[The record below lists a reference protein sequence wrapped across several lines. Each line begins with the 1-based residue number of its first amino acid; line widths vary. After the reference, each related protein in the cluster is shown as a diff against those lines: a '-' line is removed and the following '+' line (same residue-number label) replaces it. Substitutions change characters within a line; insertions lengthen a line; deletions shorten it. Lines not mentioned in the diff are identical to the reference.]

1 MGIFDSDGHLWE
13 DYDGIIRHL
22 PPRYRDDF
30 SSKRL
35 SPDLFLFPPLDH
47 FHSMPIR
54 MRGFAD
60 RQGAAVGVDEW
71 IEFMSEVDI
80 DHSVLYPTRGLGYG
94 RIRDLR
100 FSEMV
105 CRAYNSWLAETYVH
119 HPSGRFSGMAM
130 LPLQSPDRAVVELK
144 FAVEQLGLSGA
155 MLPSHGLPTHLG
167 SREYWPVYEEADRLQ
182 CALSFHGGS
191 HDGYGFDDLNVF
203 AAVHALGHPFGLL
216 ICLAGLV
223 FNGVFDRF
231 PGLRL
236 AFLEGG
242 SAWIM
247 MALERFSESYEGFLE
262 YEDGATSMLK
272 LGHGED
278 VGDYIIDLLRSG
290 RITLGCE
297 GGEHDLEYIIERV
310 GCCPF
315 MYSSDFP
322 HEVSA
327 DSCRREID
335 SLARLEISEG
345 AKAAILGGT
354 GRSFYRAS
362 SFASS

>member
-1 MGIFDSDGHLWE
+1 VGIFDSDGHLWE

-22 PPRYRDDF
+22 PARYRDDF
-30 SSKRL
+30 DARRL

-60 RQGAAVGVDEW
+60 RQGGIVGVDEW
-71 IEFMSEVDI
+71 VEFMEQVDI

-100 FSEMV
+100 FQAMV
-105 CRAYNSWLAETYVH
+105 CRAYNTWLSETYIH

-130 LPLQSPDRAVVELK
+130 LPMQSPDLAVKELRH
-144 FAVEQLGLSGA
+144 AVQELGLRGA

-167 SREYWPVYEEADRLQ
+167 SHEYWPVYEEAEQLQ
-182 CALSFHGGS
+182 CGLAFHGGS

-223 FNGVFDRF
+223 FNGVFDKF
-231 PGLRL
+231 SGLRV

-247 MALERFSESYEGFLE
+247 MALERFAESYEGFME
-262 YEDGATSMLK
+262 YEDDARELIQLPDGQ
-272 LGHGED
+272 EVD
-278 VGDYIIDLLRSG
+278 DYIINLLQTN
-290 RITLGCE
+290 RIALGCE
-297 GGEHDLEYIIERV
+297 GGEHDLEYIIKRV

-327 DSCRREID
+327 DSCRHEVAKL
-335 SLARLEISEG
+335 SQLQISSDD
-345 AKAAILGGT
+345 KAAILGTT
-354 GRSFYRAS
+354 GREFYR
-362 SFASS
+362 FAAA